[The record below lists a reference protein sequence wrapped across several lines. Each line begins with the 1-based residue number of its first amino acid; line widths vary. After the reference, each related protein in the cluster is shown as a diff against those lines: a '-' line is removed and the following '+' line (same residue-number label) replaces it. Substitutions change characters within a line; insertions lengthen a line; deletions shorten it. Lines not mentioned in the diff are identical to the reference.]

1 MTVLQCFWFSAWPSV
16 TLGLTLVLSL
26 ILLNLGNFVFDG
38 VETKCW
44 NVFPLAYCT
53 KQHAEY
59 LVLCMLHVSHYCT
72 PNSNQRLQWLFS
84 GTYCTLYFIDTLY
97 FRSAA
102 IQSTIIWAWC
112 LHLDNLTNLTNT
124 SWSKLFSF
132 IFLSFMLLL
141 QTIHWWS
148 SVLFSFA
155 FFMQTLL
162 TAISMS
168 AIATNGVVPGT

>member
-1 MTVLQCFWFSAWPSV
+1 MTVLQCFWFSALSHTRFDTGAFTDSAKFRQLCVWWSGNKMLECV
-16 TLGLTLVLSL
+16 FHWHIAQNNIVFSTLHAFLFHIIAFL
-26 ILLNLGNFVFDG
+26 ILIRGFSDCFQVFA
-38 VETKCW
+38 
-44 NVFPLAYCT
+44 L
-53 KQHAEY
+53 
-59 LVLCMLHVSHYCT
+59 L
-72 PNSNQRLQWLFS
+72 
-84 GTYCTLYFIDTLY
+84 TLYFNDTLY

-102 IQSTIIWAWC
+102 IQRTIIWAWC
-112 LHLDNLTNLTNT
+112 LHLDSLTNLTNT

-148 SVLFSFA
+148 PVLFSFA

>member
-1 MTVLQCFWFSAWPSV
+1 MFLIFSLALSHTRFDTGAFTDSAKFRQLCVWWSGNKMLECFFHWHIAQ
-16 TLGLTLVLSL
+16 
-26 ILLNLGNFVFDG
+26 NNM
-38 VETKCW
+38 
-44 NVFPLAYCT
+44 
-53 KQHAEY
+53 QHAEY

-97 FRSAA
+97 FCLAA